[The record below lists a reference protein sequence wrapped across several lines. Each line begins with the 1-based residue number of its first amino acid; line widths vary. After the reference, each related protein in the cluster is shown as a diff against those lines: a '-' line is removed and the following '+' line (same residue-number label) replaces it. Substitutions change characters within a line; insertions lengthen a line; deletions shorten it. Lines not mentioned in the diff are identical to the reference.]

1 MAPRD
6 WVPPKIDVLHL
17 AAAAQLLGA
26 GLAQNPADGVGDVRL
41 ARAVRPD
48 NAGNAL
54 ADLDLCLIGEGFEA
68 LDFQFF
74 QAHSMG
80 TFQNS

>member
-1 MAPRD
+1 MF
-6 WVPPKIDVLHL
+6 
-17 AAAAQLLGA
+17 
-26 GLAQNPADGVGDVRL
+26 
-41 ARAVRPD
+41 
-48 NAGNAL
+48 
-54 ADLDLCLIGEGFEA
+54 DLPEPFGPTTPVMPSPIVDLCLIGEGFEA